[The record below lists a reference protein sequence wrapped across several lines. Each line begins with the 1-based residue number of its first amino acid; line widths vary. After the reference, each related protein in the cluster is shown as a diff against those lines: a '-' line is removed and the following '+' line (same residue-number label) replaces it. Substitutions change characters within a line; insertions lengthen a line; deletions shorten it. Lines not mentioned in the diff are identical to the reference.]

1 MVGEGSGKLSGG
13 LREMG
18 GGGGEKA
25 QMLRCREEPQQSF
38 PGAFCKEV
46 SVCGTGRAGEKRP
59 ESRVLR
65 V

>member
-1 MVGEGSGKLSGG
+1 
-13 LREMG
+13 MG